1 MENKKTYKKIIRP
14 EFIFL
19 LFILSCGSESETQL
33 ESIPA
38 QMYDNEILNPRISI
52 HQEENIVIHSTSDK
66 LFKDEGE
73 DAILVGEVVSKFF
86 NDDGVHISTLYSD
99 SAIVENISNNLRA
112 YGNVR
117 VISDSGYTLISE
129 EIMWDNQYK
138 LITSQDSVTFT
149 DKSNTMIKGVGFESD
164 MDLTNYKI
172 FKFIGSFED
181 SE

>member
-1 MENKKTYKKIIRP
+1 MENKKTHKKIIRP

-73 DAILVGEVVSKFF
+73 DAILVGEVVSKF
-86 NDDGVHISTLYSD
+86 SYCR
-99 SAIVENISNNLRA
+99 EC
-112 YGNVR
+112 
-117 VISDSGYTLISE
+117 E
-129 EIMWDNQYK
+129 
-138 LITSQDSVTFT
+138 
-149 DKSNTMIKGVGFESD
+149 
-164 MDLTNYKI
+164 
-172 FKFIGSFED
+172 
-181 SE
+181 